1 MERLLSKMP
10 QGVDDGFGVVKSVKE
25 WGFRDL
31 MGHKPMQV
39 LSATM
44 FLNQ

>member
-1 MERLLSKMP
+1 MP
-10 QGVDDGFGVVKSVKE
+10 QGVDEGFGVVLKNGKE
-25 WGFRDL
+25 WGFMDL
-31 MGHKPMQV
+31 MAHKPMQV